1 MFIMK
6 LEEVWFCV
14 FCFFFF
20 LTKLFK
26 FSSIIYEHFWEIIY
40 SP

>member
-14 FCFFFF
+14 FFFF